1 MSLTDKF
8 PGPRTAN
15 LAASRMIFKNNSG
28 IMFNIS
34 GKVSEFYSQS
44 KSRANNGEINEDAKQ
59 LAKKEYCRTGYQVE
73 DDIIKS
79 IQSKMDKYIDSEH
92 AITKKH
98 SGVLAQKKLTTG
110 SRDNPFSFHKYIPE
124 ISHIIGDEVLC
135 AVRDYYNGAHVRP
148 FEVILYRNFHI
159 PPEDVEPGVISNQW
173 HHDGDYPDI
182 LKIFVNISNVTK
194 DDGPFHLVSRQDS
207 ISHMAD
213 YEHPRG
219 VPDNVIKNS
228 SNVVRATGPPGTT
241 VIANTNQCLHR
252 AGVPEN
258 GRTRDLLQIKLIPS
272 SKPLTENWL
281 EEAKEFDL
289 AQSNRPPNSIL
300 S

>member
-1 MSLTDKF
+1 MSLTGSL

-15 LAASRMIFKNNSG
+15 LTASRKIFKNNSG
-28 IMFNIS
+28 VFFNIS
-34 GKVSEFYSQS
+34 GKISEFYSQS
-44 KSRANNGEINEDAKQ
+44 KSQSNNGEVNEDAKQ
-59 LAKKEYCRTGYQVE
+59 LAKEEYCKTGYKVE
-73 DDIIKS
+73 DDTINS
-79 IQSKMDKYIDSEH
+79 IQSKMDKYIDSEN

-98 SGVLAQKKLTTG
+98 SGILAQKKLTTG
-110 SRDNPFSFHKYIPE
+110 SGNNSFAFDKHIPE
-124 ISHIIGDEVLC
+124 ISHIMSDEILC

-182 LKIFVNISNVTK
+182 LKIFVNISKVTK
-194 DDGPFHLVSRQDS
+194 RDGPFHLVSRQDS

-219 VPDNVIKNS
+219 VPDDVIKNHS
-228 SNVVRATGPPGTT
+228 KVVRATGDPGTT

-252 AGVPEN
+252 AGVPEK

-289 AQSNRPPNSIL
+289 TQANRPPNSIL